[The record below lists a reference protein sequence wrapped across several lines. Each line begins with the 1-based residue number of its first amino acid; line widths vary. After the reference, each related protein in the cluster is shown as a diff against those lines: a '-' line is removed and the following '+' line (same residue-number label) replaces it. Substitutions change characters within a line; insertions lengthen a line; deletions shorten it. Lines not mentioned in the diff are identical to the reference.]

1 MPHYTEVLSDT
12 ESEKEQYPETPVEEV
27 TLEKPKRTYK
37 KRVKPDTP
45 DTPANTPDTPEP
57 KPKRVL
63 SEEHKEKMRL
73 AREASKIRR
82 AKAEEEAKEEAKPV
96 EDKPEDK
103 PVEPPKKKGRPK
115 KVDVVKEDVK
125 EVPVK
130 DKVIEVH
137 HHHYEKDKPKK
148 EKKEPVKKERVKK
161 EKKEPPTPKTVMPS
175 IDFV

>member
-1 MPHYTEVLSDT
+1 MVHYTDALSDT
-12 ESEKEQYPETPVEEV
+12 ESEKEQYPATPVEEV
-27 TLEKPKRTYK
+27 SLEKPKRTYK

-63 SEEHKEKMRL
+63 SDEHKEKMRL
-73 AREASKIRR
+73 AREASKLRR
-82 AKAEEEAKEEAKPV
+82 AEAKETKPV

-103 PVEPPKKKGRPK
+103 PVDPPKKKGRPK
-115 KVDVVKEDVK
+115 KVDVK

-130 DKVIEVH
+130 DKVVEVH
-137 HHHYEKDKPKK
+137 HHHYEKEPVKK
-148 EKKEPVKKERVKK
+148 EKKERVRK
-161 EKKEPPTPKTVMPS
+161 EKKEPPTPKPAMPL

>member
-1 MPHYTEVLSDT
+1 MVHYTDALSDT
-12 ESEKEQYPETPVEEV
+12 ESEKEQYPATPVEEV
-27 TLEKPKRTYK
+27 SLEKPKRTYK

-45 DTPANTPDTPEP
+45 DTPANTPTDTPEP

-63 SEEHKEKMRL
+63 SDEHKEKMRL
-73 AREASKIRR
+73 AREASKLRR
-82 AKAEEEAKEEAKPV
+82 AEAK

-103 PVEPPKKKGRPK
+103 PVEDKPVDPPKKKGRPK

-130 DKVIEVH
+130 DKVVEVH
-137 HHHYEKDKPKK
+137 HHHYEKEPVKK
-148 EKKEPVKKERVKK
+148 EKKERVKK
-161 EKKEPPTPKTVMPS
+161 EKKEPPTPKPAMPL

>member
-1 MPHYTEVLSDT
+1 MVHYTDALSDT

-27 TLEKPKRTYK
+27 SLEKPKRKYT

-45 DTPANTPDTPEP
+45 ANTPTDTPDTP
-57 KPKRVL
+57 KPKRVM
-63 SEEHKEKMRL
+63 SDEHKEKMRL
-73 AREASKIRR
+73 AREASKLRR
-82 AKAEEEAKEEAKPV
+82 AQAKEEAKPV
-96 EDKPEDK
+96 VKPEDN

-130 DKVIEVH
+130 ENVIIKEI
-137 HHHYEKDKPKK
+137 HHHYEKEKPKK
-148 EKKEPVKKERVKK
+148 EKKERVKK